1 MARASLRRFDVQ
13 AKVSLYISC
22 IAVLCM
28 VALAFLLL
36 RNFEREM
43 RVVVYGGGSLFA
55 PVVLGVTALT
65 LLLGAVGA
73 AMGANSAGQRRNNL
87 SKRSWAGFLLGC
99 ATVSATII
107 LFAMFWFNRIA
118 MR

>member
-13 AKVSLYISC
+13 AKVSLYVSC
-22 IAVLCM
+22 LAVLCM
-28 VALAFLLL
+28 VALVVLLL
-36 RNFEREM
+36 RNFQSEM
-43 RVVVYGGGSLFA
+43 RVVVYGGGTLFA
-55 PVVLGVTALT
+55 PIVLGVTALA

-87 SKRSWAGFLLGC
+87 SKRSWAGFFLGC

>member
-28 VALAFLLL
+28 VALVVLLL
-36 RNFEREM
+36 RNFEGEM
-43 RVVVYGGGSLFA
+43 RVVVYGAGTLFA
-55 PVVLGVTALT
+55 PVILGITALT

-73 AMGANSAGQRRNNL
+73 AMGANSAGQRRNHL

-99 ATVSATII
+99 ATMSATII
-107 LFAMFWFNRIA
+107 VFAMFWFNKIA